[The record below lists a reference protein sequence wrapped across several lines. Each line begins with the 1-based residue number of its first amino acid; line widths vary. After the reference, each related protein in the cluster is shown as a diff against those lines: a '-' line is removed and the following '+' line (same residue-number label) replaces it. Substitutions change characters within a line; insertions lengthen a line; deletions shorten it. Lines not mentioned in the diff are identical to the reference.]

1 MFWNVDLFMSLVQL
15 QFCFCKKS
23 SHHFRCCRAL
33 GHYPGF
39 LECWPQLLPLQRET
53 VPWIYNGV
61 FGHKEWE
68 FISSKARCHLI
79 FFCSQRLLSKMA
91 TVLDRPSE
99 AAGWLEAAEALL
111 VRLRA
116 IFFVENDRL
125 GLVRVS
131 QVWLMTPPVDGRT
144 LWCRHSRWKSFLT
157 DC

>member
-1 MFWNVDLFMSLVQL
+1 MSLCLWFSFKFFQ
-15 QFCFCKKS
+15 KNY
-23 SHHFRCCRAL
+23 HHFRHCGAL

-53 VPWIYNGV
+53 VPWICNIFLTQGMGV
-61 FGHKEWE
+61 HKLRGLVVPWMNLLV
-68 FISSKARCHLI
+68 S
-79 FFCSQRLLSKMA
+79 RLLSKMA

-111 VRLRA
+111 VRLRE

-131 QVWLMTPPVDGRT
+131 QRSLWPPVDGRT
-144 LWCRHSRWKSFLT
+144 LWCKHSQWKSFLT